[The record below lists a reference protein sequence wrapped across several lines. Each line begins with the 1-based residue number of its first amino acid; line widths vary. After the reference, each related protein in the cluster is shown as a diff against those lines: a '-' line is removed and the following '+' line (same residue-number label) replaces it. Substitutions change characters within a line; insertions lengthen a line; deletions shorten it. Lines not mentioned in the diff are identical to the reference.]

1 MENKKKRLIQSVV
14 RALSILNCLQHGE
27 EIQIRDFSIRLNLDK
42 GTVYH
47 LLATLKE
54 LQYVKQNPLT
64 KGYSVG
70 IQTFRVGYAYLNALD
85 LVKVAKK
92 HLELLNEK
100 TKETIHLGELF
111 GADVIYLDKVESPL
125 SITMRSRIGI
135 SKPAYCTGI
144 GKILLAFQSPEKLK
158 NILHGIILKP
168 HTKNTI
174 TNKKVLYNR
183 LREYRKIGY
192 SIDDEEIE
200 EGLFC
205 VAAPIM
211 DKSNQIIAAVSI
223 SLPKYRAENRVEGL
237 INLVKKAGEEISTE
251 MGQKGNDSQ
260 LQSKSEYLV

>member
-1 MENKKKRLIQSVV
+1 MEKKKKRLIQSVV
-14 RALSILNCLQHGE
+14 RALSILNCLQDGE

-70 IQTFRVGYAYLNALD
+70 IQTFRVGHAYLNALD

-100 TKETIHLGELF
+100 TKETIHLGELL

-135 SKPAYCTGI
+135 SKPAYSTGI

-158 NILHGIILKP
+158 NILHGIVFKP

-174 TNKKVLYNR
+174 TNKKVLYNK
-183 LREYRKIGY
+183 LREYRKIGF

-223 SLPKYRAENRVEGL
+223 SLPKYRAEKRVEEL
-237 INLVKKAGEEISTE
+237 INLVKKTGKKISTE
-251 MGQKGNDSQ
+251 MGQ
-260 LQSKSEYLV
+260 E